1 MSPSP
6 WDPSSNYLNSEK
18 ENISPQYASLRLVT
32 HVPHF
37 SPWVKIFPGYLQYE
51 CVVFPTLKQYGLA
64 LPKVAIKSINQN
76 LTVFYYFSSRIIH
89 S

>member
-6 WDPSSNYLNSEK
+6 WDPSSNYLNPEK
-18 ENISPQYASLRLVT
+18 GNISLQYASLRLVT
-32 HVPHF
+32 HILHF

-51 CVVFPTLKQYGLA
+51 YIVFPTLKQYGLA
-64 LPKVAIKSINQN
+64 LPKVAIKSIHQN
-76 LTVFYYFSSRIIH
+76 LTVFCHFSSRIIH